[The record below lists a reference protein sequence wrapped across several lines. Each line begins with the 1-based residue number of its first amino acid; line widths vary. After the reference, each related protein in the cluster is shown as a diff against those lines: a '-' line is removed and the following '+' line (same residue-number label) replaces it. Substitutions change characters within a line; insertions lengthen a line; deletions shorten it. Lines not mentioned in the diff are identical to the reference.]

1 MDHLSFVSLLLA
13 GAIVL
18 PSSIAIFVL
27 SFKHK
32 KGLKAFFIFVS
43 ILLFLF
49 IGGIIPNGILG
60 LICSTR
66 VYCWNGTQYVFV
78 TYFRSD
84 YSIVSFVL
92 SVNATVLG
100 LIAFVASLIVKFQKV
115 RSTTGQA
122 VNSLNASSH
131 NNSHYIE
138 ELKQLKELLDCGAL
152 TQQEFDA
159 KKKVVLEGR

>member
-1 MDHLSFVSLLLA
+1 MDHLSFVSLILA

-32 KGLKAFFIFVS
+32 KDLKAFFIFVS
-43 ILLFLF
+43 ILLVLF

-66 VYCWNGTQYVFV
+66 VYFWNGERYIFV

-92 SVNATVLG
+92 SINATVIG
-100 LIAFVASLIVKFQKV
+100 LIAFVASLTLKFQKS
-115 RSTTGQA
+115 RTTTEQA
-122 VNSLNASSH
+122 VKALDVFSH